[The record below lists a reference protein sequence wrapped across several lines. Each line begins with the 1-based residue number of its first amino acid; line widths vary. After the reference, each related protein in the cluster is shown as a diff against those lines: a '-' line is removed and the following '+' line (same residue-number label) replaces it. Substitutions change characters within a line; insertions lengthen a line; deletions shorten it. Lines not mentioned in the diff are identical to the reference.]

1 MELDLEK
8 LEKLAKAATPG
19 PWDVAYLRTNAEF
32 VFAQAPNCDMVFHAR
47 KDDVRYITAAC
58 NSLLDIIKMY
68 READD
73 KANNAWRILLEA
85 PARIVEVQKRV
96 QELET
101 QRDWLVNE
109 LCVGTQCDFPSQ
121 IECKYRTEKGYYC
134 PERKE
139 KFRCWVAHAEQAAK
153 GMVKS

>member
-1 MELDLEK
+1 MSVFDLEK
-8 LEKLAKAATPG
+8 IKEELSVYDPLMPCVMKALRVIGRLCEEGQKLEK
-19 PWDVAYLRTNAEF
+19 
-32 VFAQAPNCDMVFHAR
+32 
-47 KDDVRYITAAC
+47 
-58 NSLLDIIKMY
+58 
-68 READD
+68 
-73 KANNAWRILLEA
+73 
-85 PARIVEVQKRV
+85 
-96 QELET
+96 

-153 GMVKS
+153 RMVKS